1 MEKTRRRLMIEDM
14 QLRGLSPHTQAAYLM
29 RVTLFAR
36 FCNKHPDHLG
46 EKEIR
51 EYLLHLVNEQHAS
64 YGVVTQTYYALR
76 FLYRITMKRPWEV
89 EKIPCMKKPER
100 LPVILDKEEVRRIF
114 AATANLKHRTMLMLA
129 YSAGLR
135 VSEVARLKTSDIDT
149 THMTVR
155 VQQGKGKKDR
165 YTILSKVALETLIAY
180 LRRYRPTAW
189 LFPSVIPGRPI
200 TAGSIMLVIRAARRR
215 SGLTKPA
222 TMHCLRHAFA
232 THLIEEGTDLHRV
245 QLLLGHKSPRTTAL
259 YLHVSRKNLSE
270 IISPLDT

>member
-89 EKIPCMKKPER
+89 EQIPCLKKPER
-100 LPVILDKEEVRRIF
+100 LPVILDKEEVKRVF

-135 VSEVARLKTSDIDT
+135 VSEVARLKIADIDT